1 MFGRRPARH
10 CSRPSRPN
18 PAGAPRSDAAEPW
31 DEEESRFHQDT
42 EHARRDLLCLYRSL
56 CDRGRRYED
65 FGHGHGE
72 FEPLRFIDLADDAG
86 LGADATRLLR
96 EGSAVAV
103 LCRLPQEASQGGDP
117 QHRSAF
123 IERVEEAWA
132 PGRIA
137 SDRRLEDAVRTGPA
151 APPAPFQDAGARRH
165 RQGPAM
171 SRVSCATSP
180 GAVGP
185 ARAGV
190 PSPVSCRHRP

>member
-56 CDRGRRYED
+56 CDRGRLYED

-86 LGADATRLLR
+86 FDADATRLLR
-96 EGSAVAV
+96 EGSVVAV
-103 LCRLPQEASQGGDP
+103 LCRLLQEASQGGDP

-132 PGRIA
+132 LGRFA
-137 SDRRLEDAVRTGPA
+137 GDRRLEDAVRTGLASPEA
-151 APPAPFQDAGARRH
+151 LFQDAGPRFRRH
-165 RQGPAM
+165 VPGYFEDLVRDVAG
-171 SRVSCATSP
+171 RYRP
-180 GAVGP
+180 GA
-185 ARAGV
+185 R
-190 PSPVSCRHRP
+190 